1 MRALRM
7 RIHPAAAVMAVG
19 MTLVALWTAVKTGER
34 WETGGLTAVAVAAIL
49 HEMGHVAAAWGWS
62 VPIRAMRLDLF
73 GARLELGGLTGY
85 TAELAVAAGGPL
97 ASLVCFALLRP
108 WGAESGW
115 TGLLG
120 TASLGLGLV
129 NLLPVRG
136 LDGGRMLACA
146 LSLAAGDRAAD
157 ATLRVT
163 TGLALGGLWLLSVYA
178 LLRAGETLSL
188 FVFSLCLLLRLQA
201 T

>member
-1 MRALRM
+1 M

-19 MTLVALWTAVKTGER
+19 MTLAALWTAVRTEAGLD
-34 WETGGLTAVAVAAIL
+34 GGGMAAVAVAAML
-49 HEMGHVAAAWGWS
+49 HEMGHGLAAWGWS
-62 VPIRAMRLDLF
+62 VPIRSMKLDLF

-85 TAELAVAAGGPL
+85 TAELSVAAGGPL

-136 LDGGRMLACA
+136 LDGGRMLSCA
-146 LSLAAGDRAAD
+146 LALTAGERAAD
-157 ATLRVT
+157 VTLRVT
-163 TGLALGGLWLLSVYA
+163 TGLALGCLWLLSVYA

-188 FVFSLCLLLRLQA
+188 FVFSVCLLTRLLSS
-201 T
+201 

>member
-1 MRALRM
+1 M

-19 MTLVALWTAVKTGER
+19 MTLAALWTAVRTEAGLDV
-34 WETGGLTAVAVAAIL
+34 GGMAAVAVAAML
-49 HEMGHVAAAWGWS
+49 HEMGHGLAAWGWS
-62 VPIRAMRLDLF
+62 VPIRSMKLDLF

-136 LDGGRMLACA
+136 LDGGRMLSCA
-146 LSLAAGDRAAD
+146 LALTAGERAAD
-157 ATLRVT
+157 VTLRVT
-163 TGLALGGLWLLSVYA
+163 TGLALGCLWLLSVYA

-188 FVFSLCLLLRLQA
+188 FVFSVCLLTRLLSS
-201 T
+201 

>member
-1 MRALRM
+1 M

-19 MTLVALWTAVKTGER
+19 MTLAALWTAVRTEAGLDV
-34 WETGGLTAVAVAAIL
+34 GGMAAVAVAAML
-49 HEMGHVAAAWGWS
+49 HEMGHGLAAWGWS
-62 VPIRAMRLDLF
+62 VPIRSMKLDLF

-85 TAELAVAAGGPL
+85 TAELSVAAGGPL

-115 TGLLG
+115 TGMLG
-120 TASLGLGLV
+120 TASLGLGLL

-136 LDGGRMLACA
+136 LDGGRMLSCA
-146 LSLAAGDRAAD
+146 LALTAGERAAD
-157 ATLRVT
+157 VTLRVT
-163 TGLALGGLWLLSVYA
+163 TGLALGCLWLLSVYA

-188 FVFSLCLLLRLQA
+188 FVFSVCLLTRLLSS
-201 T
+201 

>member
-1 MRALRM
+1 M

-19 MTLVALWTAVKTGER
+19 MTLAALWTAVRTEAGLDV
-34 WETGGLTAVAVAAIL
+34 GGMAAVAVAAML

-62 VPIRAMRLDLF
+62 VPIRSMKLDLF

-85 TAELAVAAGGPL
+85 TAELSVAAGGPL

-115 TGLLG
+115 TGMLG
-120 TASLGLGLV
+120 TASLGLGLL

-136 LDGGRMLACA
+136 LDGGRMLSCA
-146 LSLAAGDRAAD
+146 LALTAGERAAD
-157 ATLRVT
+157 VTLRVT
-163 TGLALGGLWLLSVYA
+163 TGLALGCLWLLSVYA

-188 FVFSLCLLLRLQA
+188 FVFSVCLLTRLLSS
-201 T
+201 

>member
-1 MRALRM
+1 M

-19 MTLVALWTAVKTGER
+19 MTLAALWTAVRTEAGLDV
-34 WETGGLTAVAVAAIL
+34 GGMAAVAVAAML
-49 HEMGHVAAAWGWS
+49 HEMGHGLAAWGWS
-62 VPIRAMRLDLF
+62 VPIRSMKLDLF
-73 GARLELGGLTGY
+73 GARLELGGLTSY

-136 LDGGRMLACA
+136 LDGGRMLSCA
-146 LSLAAGDRAAD
+146 LALTAGERAAD
-157 ATLRVT
+157 VTLRVT
-163 TGLALGGLWLLSVYA
+163 TGLALGCLWLLSVYA

-188 FVFSLCLLLRLQA
+188 FVFSVCLLTRLLSS
-201 T
+201 

>member
-1 MRALRM
+1 M

-19 MTLVALWTAVKTGER
+19 MTLAALWTAVRTEAGLDV
-34 WETGGLTAVAVAAIL
+34 GGMAAVAVAAML
-49 HEMGHVAAAWGWS
+49 HEMGHGLAAWGWS
-62 VPIRAMRLDLF
+62 VPIRSMKLDLF

-85 TAELAVAAGGPL
+85 TAELSVAAGGPL

-120 TASLGLGLV
+120 TASFGLGLV

-136 LDGGRMLACA
+136 LDGGRMLSCA
-146 LSLAAGDRAAD
+146 LALTAGERAAD
-157 ATLRVT
+157 VTLRVT
-163 TGLALGGLWLLSVYA
+163 TGLALGCLWLLSVYA

-188 FVFSLCLLLRLQA
+188 FVFSVCLLTRLLSS
-201 T
+201 